1 MAQHRSIFADFAR
14 IYQVPVPHGGFKAPG
29 RRTSTH
35 HKQVGSDCDI
45 RARLARAGSLRTMRT
60 TGFGAFLAAALLT
73 VELLCRKPRIIFVQP
88 TRKGE
93 KE

>member
-1 MAQHRSIFADFAR
+1 MFADCAR
-14 IYQVPVPHGGFKAPG
+14 LYQVPIPHGGSKAPG

-45 RARLARAGSLRTMRT
+45 RASLARARSLRTMRT
-60 TGFGAFLAAALLT
+60 TGFGAFLAALQT
-73 VELLCRKPRIIFVQP
+73 VELLCRKLRIILVQP